1 MRYLPWAILALVA
14 YTLVPVLMRVA
25 TTGPEA
31 VPSNVATMVSNLV
44 LVVVAGVV
52 IAGTGEQ
59 VTPHLSSPKIWH
71 TVAAGVFLG
80 VGIRRPTTARS
91 RLGPVSVVT
100 PIFGMFLVT
109 SSVVGIAALGE
120 PLTARKLVGIA
131 FAVVAVYLVTVE

>member
-80 VGIRRPTTARS
+80 VGILAYYRALS
-91 RLGPVSVVT
+91 LGPVSVVT